1 MIIFDDA
8 RGEFG
13 PMADLRACFE
23 LRSGALTTAERIVAA
38 RPEKLLGYR
47 APGHLAGLV
56 AERSAVPV
64 NVPLGRGA
72 GPVLCVNGRWALPR
86 RDLLIAVGEALVE
99 AETGDVVAA
108 HLTGRDAEAL
118 LESGEPPRGARRR
131 ELSGSVLYRHPWD
144 VLKWMGQT
152 IGFDLAALRTRRGAA
167 PGGAAVVGDHP
178 VDVHES
184 ARLYPGVV
192 LDAEKGPICIE
203 QGAAVRPNAV
213 LCGPCFVG
221 RDSVVADRA
230 LIKGNTV
237 IGPVC
242 KVGGEVGGTI
252 FQGYSNKV
260 HDGHL
265 GDSWVGE
272 WVNIGAGT
280 TNSNLLNTYGEITM
294 RLEADGPLHRTGL
307 HYVGAFIGDHA
318 KFAIE
323 TRLGTGT
330 IVGTG
335 AMIAT
340 TGAVPQVV
348 RRFAWLTGRGEQVF
362 RFTKFLDTAR
372 AMMSRRGVE
381 PSAACVAA
389 LQALHERTAQRPV

>member
-8 RGEFG
+8 RGELG
-13 PMADLRACFE
+13 PLADLRASFE
-23 LRSGALTTAERIVAA
+23 LRSGALTTAERIAAA
-38 RPEKLLGYR
+38 RPEKLRGYR
-47 APGHLAGLV
+47 VPDHLAGLV
-56 AERSAVPV
+56 AERAAVPV
-64 NVPLGRGA
+64 NAELPRDA
-72 GPVLCVNGRWALPR
+72 GGVLCVNGRWAMPR
-86 RDLLIAVGEALVE
+86 RDLVIPDGEALIE
-99 AETGDVVAA
+99 GATGDVVAA
-108 HLTGRDAEAL
+108 HLSGRDVEAL
-118 LESGEPPRGARRR
+118 LESGEPPPGARRR
-131 ELSGSVLYRHPWD
+131 ELSGAVLYRHPWD
-144 VLKWMGQT
+144 VLKWLRQA
-152 IGFDLAALRTRRGAA
+152 IGFDIASLARRGAA
-167 PGGAAVVGDHP
+167 PSRAAVVGDHP
-178 VDVHES
+178 VDVHQS

-192 LDAEKGPICIE
+192 LDAEKGPIRIE
-203 QGAAVRPNAV
+203 EGAVVRPGAV

-221 RDSVVADRA
+221 RDSLVADRA
-230 LIKGNTV
+230 LIKPNTV

-294 RLEADGPLHRTGL
+294 RLEHDGPLHRTGL
-307 HYVGAFIGDHA
+307 QYVGAFIGDHA
-318 KFAIE
+318 KLAIE

-330 IVGTG
+330 VIGTG

-340 TGAVPQVV
+340 TGTAPQVV
-348 RRFAWLTGRGEQVF
+348 RRFAWLTDRGGQVF
-362 RFTKFLDTAR
+362 RFAKFLDTVR

-381 PSAACVAA
+381 PSDACVAA
-389 LQALHERTAQRPV
+389 LRALHEKTT